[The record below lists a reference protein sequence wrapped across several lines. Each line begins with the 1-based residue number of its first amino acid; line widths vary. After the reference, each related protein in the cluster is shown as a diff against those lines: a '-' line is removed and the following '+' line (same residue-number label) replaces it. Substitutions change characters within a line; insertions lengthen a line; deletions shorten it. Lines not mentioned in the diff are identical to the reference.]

1 MELIQAL
8 VLIGIGIAATLLYS
22 AWVHTDKRVTA
33 IETRMRELENAN
45 RKRMPYRA
53 MEELLD
59 AMAALDKEKSEMQF
73 HVSLIDNAR
82 GHMMNAMKSGTVRE

>member
-1 MELIQAL
+1 MEIIIIF
-8 VLIGIGIAATLLYS
+8 LIGVASTLMFVE
-22 AWVHTDKRVTA
+22 WRRTDERLGK
-33 IETRMRELENAN
+33 IETRMHELEAAN
-45 RKRMPYRA
+45 CKRMPYRA

>member
-1 MELIQAL
+1 MEIIIILLIAVCVCL
-8 VLIGIGIAATLLYS
+8 MFREWHRTEARISGI
-22 AWVHTDKRVTA
+22 
-33 IETRMRELENAN
+33 EERMHELEAVN
-45 RKRMPYRA
+45 RKRMPYKA